1 MQKKGEFTLKQKENQ
16 RITLTKRLLREGL
29 LQLMAEKNI
38 QNISVK
44 ELCEVSGI
52 NRSTFYNHY
61 SCPADIL
68 TEIENTILEDLESIW
83 EKEYNQKN
91 WPLNKRIEALCTYIM
106 EHRDLF
112 KLLLRDSDTSSGFP
126 TLLMSA
132 THVRM
137 TYERVFSYAKIED
150 NKQLMTTF
158 LSNGAYFLI
167 RQWVLEDIPK
177 TPKEIGD
184 LIYLVATQGWEK
196 Q

>member
-1 MQKKGEFTLKQKENQ
+1 MKQKENQ
-16 RITLTKRLLREGL
+16 RITLTKRLLKESL
-29 LQLMAEKNI
+29 LQLMTQKNI

-68 TEIENTILEDLESIW
+68 TEIENTVIEELSTIW
-83 EKEYNQKN
+83 EKEYQKGS
-91 WPLNKRIEALCTYIM
+91 WPLNKRIEALCTYIT

-126 TLLMSA
+126 ALLMNA

-137 TYERVFSYAKIED
+137 TYERVFSYAKSED

-184 LIYLVATQGWEK
+184 LIYLVATKGWEK

>member
-1 MQKKGEFTLKQKENQ
+1 MIKKENQ
-16 RITLTKRLLREGL
+16 RIALTKRLLKESL
-29 LQLMAEKNI
+29 LQLMTQKNI

-44 ELCEVSGI
+44 ELCETSGI

-68 TEIENTILEDLESIW
+68 TEIESTVIEDLEAIW
-83 EKEYNQKN
+83 KKEFEKGY

-106 EHRDLF
+106 EHHDLF

-126 TLLMSA
+126 ALLMKA

-137 TYERVFSYAKIED
+137 TYERVFSYAKSED

-158 LSNGAYFLI
+158 LSNGTYYMI

-184 LIYLVATQGWEK
+184 LIYMVATQGWEK
-196 Q
+196 KK